1 MAALRS
7 LLLAIAMVILTIP
20 YSLLAL
26 ACRGFAPLTRYRI
39 ITSWSRAVVF
49 CARWI
54 CGVRWRVIG
63 RENIPQAPSVVL
75 SKHQSAWE
83 TMAFQ
88 LIFPPQAY
96 VLKRELLRV
105 PFFGWGLA
113 MLPNIAIDRAS
124 GREALEQVTAIGK
137 VRLAAGFWVVIY
149 PEGTR
154 VPVGEKKR
162 FKQGGAVLARAAGTA
177 VVPVAHNAGEFWP
190 RNAFVKHPGEIIV
203 SVGPPIA
210 TAGLSAQEINARA
223 ERWIDA
229 EMHRL
234 FPHHFKSAGPER
246 AVSA

>member
-1 MAALRS
+1 MDALRS
-7 LLLAIAMVILTIP
+7 SLFAIGMVILTVP

-26 ACRGFAPLTRYRI
+26 ACRGFKPLTRYRI
-39 ITSWSRAVVF
+39 ITTWSSSVIWLAKV
-49 CARWI
+49 I
-54 CGVRWRVIG
+54 CGVRYRVLG
-63 RENIPQAPSVVL
+63 RENIPPTPSVVL

-88 LIFPPQAY
+88 VIFPPQAY

-124 GREALEQVTAIGK
+124 GREALEQVTEIGK
-137 VRLAAGFWVVIY
+137 QRLQQGFWVIIY

-162 FKQGGAVLARAAGTA
+162 FKQGGAVLACAGGAA

-190 RNAFVKHPGEIIV
+190 RNAFFKRPGEVVV
-203 SVGPPIA
+203 SIGPVID
-210 TAGLSAQEINARA
+210 TTGLSAEEINARA
-223 ERWIDA
+223 EAWIEG
-229 EMHRL
+229 EMRRL
-234 FPHHFKSAGPER
+234 FPHHYR
-246 AVSA
+246 ASRSKETAAA